1 MPVSLPRFPYYLE
14 YADIRLVS
22 PLARSPAHTALLAI
36 ERNEAP
42 ANDRLYQRL
51 ARRLLAELAAGTY
64 GIGDRLPAE
73 RELAIGY
80 GASRP
85 AVREALIALEV
96 QGFVE
101 VRVGSGAYVCRLP
114 GQGEEPGFAITAF
127 ELTEARIMFEGEA
140 AALAA
145 VQITEAELDVLD
157 GLVDAMTTENLL
169 AEVTEIAD
177 RDFHMAIA
185 KATRNAGVVRTIE
198 DLWHIRSTSPE
209 CALLHSK
216 ARNAKVRP
224 VVAEHTAIVDAL
236 RAGDA
241 ARARAAMRAHLTSV
255 MDHLLFQTEEKA
267 MEEARLALAETRQR
281 YGGKVGGGSI
291 DGGRIE
297 P

>member
-1 MPVSLPRFPYYLE
+1 MVRP
-14 YADIRLVS
+14 
-22 PLARSPAHTALLAI
+22 PAHNSLFAVGRYET
-36 ERNEAP
+36 P

-51 ARRLLAELAAGTY
+51 ARRLFEELIAGTY

-73 RELAIGY
+73 RELAIEY

-96 QGFVE
+96 QGFIE
-101 VRVGSGAYVCRLP
+101 VRIGSGAYVCRLP

-145 VQITEAELDVLD
+145 TQISDAELDILD
-157 GLVDAMTTENLL
+157 GLVDAMTTENLR

-177 RDFHMAIA
+177 RDFHLAIA

-198 DLWHIRSTSPE
+198 DLWHLRSTSPE
-209 CALLHSK
+209 CALLHTK
-216 ARNAKVRP
+216 ARSAKVRP

-236 RAGDA
+236 RAHDA
-241 ARARAAMRAHLTSV
+241 AGARAAMRAHLTSV

-267 MEEARLALAETRQR
+267 MEDARLAVAETRQR
-281 YGGKVGGGSI
+281 YGGNAGQ
-291 DGGRIE
+291 
-297 P
+297 